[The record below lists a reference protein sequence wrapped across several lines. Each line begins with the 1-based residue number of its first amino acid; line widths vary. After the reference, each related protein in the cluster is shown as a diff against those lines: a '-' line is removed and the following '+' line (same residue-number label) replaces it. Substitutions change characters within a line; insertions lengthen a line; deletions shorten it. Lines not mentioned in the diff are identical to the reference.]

1 MLLELAALPCEACL
15 FGFLLFDWFTV
26 LGTLETWY
34 SCCKG
39 VLGSPGCQVA
49 KVGFFSPKMLLIS
62 NPGLLLSP
70 TQTLRIIKHLKELI
84 S

>member
-49 KVGFFSPKMLLIS
+49 KVGFFPQNAAYFKSWVVAVS
-62 NPGLLLSP
+62 NTDLEN
-70 TQTLRIIKHLKELI
+70 H
-84 S
+84 